1 MASRD
6 DKLSWRERRT
16 YGAAV
21 VVVIVV
27 VGAAFPRAMSWVVF
41 TPARLGPRGLV
52 VYIAFNT
59 VMDFGMRTWLLPY
72 FRRVAE
78 EQERARAELARTL
91 GREPTEADLVEHFRL
106 TCKR

>member
-1 MASRD
+1 
-6 DKLSWRERRT
+6 
-16 YGAAV
+16 
-21 VVVIVV
+21 
-27 VGAAFPRAMSWVVF
+27 
-41 TPARLGPRGLV
+41 
-52 VYIAFNT
+52 
-59 VMDFGMRTWLLPY
+59 MRTWLLPF